1 MVWYPQISL
10 TILLGKMNIIQS
22 ELSLQERYV
31 LQRQPALHHWY
42 LELKS
47 ILNVNNNTENSISR
61 WSLLGQ
67 GFIIEGE
74 DKDAYLHFLNW
85 VSEALPIEL
94 VKSSFLEIDEI
105 NDKILKVTRPTI
117 FYIEP
122 SNWLDGENI
131 PDEVITAKNHVI
143 EALNL
148 VQGKTILLT
157 SICDS
162 YGAIHE
168 EFRYCGRFDRHIT
181 WTAPRPETYAEDFI
195 NKVGPECLE
204 DNLVLSRKRLGSLLC
219 IEFPTMRRLGM
230 LSIALQRKYQRNA
243 CKVGWKDVLEIAVH
257 GTGDGDHGHPSIDL
271 SRVAAHEA
279 GHAVV
284 AIVESKG
291 CSVPDWVS
299 IMPGKDMIGIMV
311 ASYADTYG
319 SSGFKTFAEARTA
332 IRVGLGGR
340 VAEELMLG
348 ELNVGATCA
357 SEDLKD
363 VTWQVMKLVLEN
375 GFTATYGTKS
385 YEGNNLLV
393 QQRSNNSMGCIYAQK
408 QARLFIQ
415 AQYQEVK
422 KIILNNFDLLMI
434 VQERLMA
441 QQLLLRD
448 DLLEIVRN
456 LNQEDQLVV

>member
-1 MVWYPQISL
+1 
-10 TILLGKMNIIQS
+10 MNIIQS

-31 LQRQPALHHWY
+31 LQRQPALYQWY

-47 ILNVNNNTENSISR
+47 ILNSNDNTENSISR

-94 VKSSFLEIDEI
+94 LKISLSEIDEI
-105 NDKILKVTRPTI
+105 NDRILKVTGPAI

-131 PDEVITAKNHVI
+131 PDEAITAKNLVI
-143 EALNL
+143 DALNL
-148 VQGKTILLT
+148 AKGKSMLLT

-168 EFRYCGRFDRHIT
+168 EFRYSGRFDRHIT

-195 NKVGPECLE
+195 NKVGSECLE
-204 DNLVLSRKRLGSLLC
+204 DSLVLSRKRLGSLLC

-243 CKVGWKDVLEIAVH
+243 CKVGWKDVLEIAIH

-271 SRVAAHEA
+271 SRVAAHES

-291 CSVPDWVS
+291 SSVPDWVS
-299 IMPGKDMIGIMV
+299 VLPGKDMIGIMV
-311 ASYADTYG
+311 ASYTDTYG
-319 SSGFKTFAEARTA
+319 SSGFKTFVEARAA

-363 VTWQVMKLVLEN
+363 VTWQVMRLVLEN
-375 GFTATYGTKS
+375 GFTATYGAKP
-385 YEGNNLLV
+385 YEGYNLLV
-393 QQRSNNSMGCIYAQK
+393 QQRSNNSRDCIYAK
-408 QARLFIQ
+408 NQARLFIQ

-422 KIILNNFDLLMI
+422 RIILNNIDLLKI
-434 VQERLMA
+434 VQERLMT

-448 DLLEIVRN
+448 DLLEIVRR
-456 LNQEDQLVV
+456 LNQEKKLIV

>member
-1 MVWYPQISL
+1 
-10 TILLGKMNIIQS
+10 MNIIQS

-31 LQRQPALHHWY
+31 LQRQPALYQWY

-47 ILNVNNNTENSISR
+47 ILNSNDNTENSIAR

-67 GFIIEGE
+67 GLIVEGG

-94 VKSSFLEIDEI
+94 VTISLLEIDEI

-122 SNWLDGENI
+122 SNWLDGESI
-131 PDEVITAKNHVI
+131 PDEVITAKSQVI
-143 EALNL
+143 DALNL

-157 SICDS
+157 SVCES
-162 YGAIHE
+162 YGVIHE
-168 EFRYCGRFDRHIT
+168 AFRYSARFDRHIT

-204 DNLVLSRKRLGSLLC
+204 DSLVLSRKRLGSLLC

-291 CSVPDWVS
+291 SSVPDWVS
-299 IMPGKDMIGIMV
+299 VLPGKDMIGIMV
-311 ASYADTYG
+311 ASYTDTYG
-319 SSGFKTFAEARTA
+319 SSVFKTFAEARTA

-363 VTWQVMKLVLEN
+363 VTWQVMKLVTEN
-375 GFTATYGTKS
+375 GFNATYGIKP

-393 QQRSNNSMGCIYAQK
+393 QQRSNTSMDCVYAQK

-422 KIILNNFDLLMI
+422 RIILNNFDLLKI
-434 VQERLMA
+434 VQERLIA

-456 LNQEDQLVV
+456 LNQEERLAA